1 MNSLYQRTF
10 VISCSDNGPFLSYGN
25 HAGSAGPLREGKLTT
40 FEGGVR
46 VPCIMRWSGQIPAG
60 RTCKELLSTIDLLPT
75 ISKLIGGGM
84 PKAKIDGEDRWP
96 LISGQPGAK
105 SR

>member
-46 VPCIMRWSGQIPAG
+46 VPCIMRWPGQIPAD
-60 RTCKELLSTIDLLPT
+60 RTCSDLLSTLDFLPT
-75 ISKLIGGGM
+75 FARLIGG
-84 PKAKIDGEDRWP
+84 KLSDNKIDGHDRWP
-96 LISGQPGAK
+96 LIAGQPRAK
-105 SR
+105 P